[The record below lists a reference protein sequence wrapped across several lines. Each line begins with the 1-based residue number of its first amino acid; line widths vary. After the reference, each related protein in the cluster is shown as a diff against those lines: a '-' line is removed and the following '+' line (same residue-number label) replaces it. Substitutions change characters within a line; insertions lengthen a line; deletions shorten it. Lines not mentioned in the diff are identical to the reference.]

1 MNTPTDLYR
10 HFDSNGTLLYVG
22 ISLSTLNRLGQHKD
36 NSRWYNSISN
46 ITIEKFNTR
55 EEALLAEKNSI
66 INERPYYN
74 TIHNSGV
81 NGVIKRMDK
90 LSVSIS
96 NVKNPI
102 TYKDELNKRV
112 SRWMDEYDSL
122 ARILQNGINYL
133 QSDIWNEYCSNR
145 GYNIGHCGDNFV
157 R

>member
-74 TIHNSGV
+74 TIHNRFKTFIVSYRNVDGDYMEEDIEALSKSHAKDVFLDTIDNIVRCIVGV
-81 NGVIKRMDK
+81 RIGTQLIG
-90 LSVSIS
+90 IEG
-96 NVKNPI
+96 NVFYI
-102 TYKDELNKRV
+102 
-112 SRWMDEYDSL
+112 
-122 ARILQNGINYL
+122 
-133 QSDIWNEYCSNR
+133 
-145 GYNIGHCGDNFV
+145 
-157 R
+157 